1 MKKRTFILL
10 VLVMLATVGLGTL
23 VVEHQGY
30 VLISWK
36 HIRFES
42 TLWVFLACLAALF
55 AVLYILRLLA
65 QAGLSSIGWVNPWS
79 GSNQQRRLHNAI
91 EKGLENLA
99 QGNWNEAL
107 KQLGYAGKH
116 SRQPLPYILDAARA
130 AQHLQQD
137 KTADQLLLQA
147 PAKQPQQQL
156 AIAMCRAELLL
167 ERNQPSLAL
176 GCLQDMLAQHSH
188 HPELLVRLSQLAE
201 QLHDW
206 VLLLQIL
213 PALRKAKR
221 LPNSK
226 LDQLE
231 LLAWQ
236 GRLSQ
241 QADSMQQVDE
251 RWQTMPKALHK
262 TPELLLTY
270 CSQLINFEQHS
281 TASSMLRKQLDGEF
295 EPRLLLAYAQLPQE
309 QAAQAV
315 KDAQRWAKQHMQ
327 DAMSL
332 YALGKLCIKAEQWVE
347 ARDYLQESLV
357 IQPNPKVYAELA
369 RLLNQMG
376 DTKRSIQL
384 LTASINMHDYQA
396 GTRTLSDHETTF

>member
-176 GCLQDMLAQHSH
+176 DCL
-188 HPELLVRLSQLAE
+188 
-201 QLHDW
+201 
-206 VLLLQIL
+206 
-213 PALRKAKR
+213 
-221 LPNSK
+221 
-226 LDQLE
+226 
-231 LLAWQ
+231 
-236 GRLSQ
+236 
-241 QADSMQQVDE
+241 
-251 RWQTMPKALHK
+251 
-262 TPELLLTY
+262 
-270 CSQLINFEQHS
+270 
-281 TASSMLRKQLDGEF
+281 
-295 EPRLLLAYAQLPQE
+295 
-309 QAAQAV
+309 
-315 KDAQRWAKQHMQ
+315 
-327 DAMSL
+327 
-332 YALGKLCIKAEQWVE
+332 
-347 ARDYLQESLV
+347 
-357 IQPNPKVYAELA
+357 
-369 RLLNQMG
+369 
-376 DTKRSIQL
+376 
-384 LTASINMHDYQA
+384 
-396 GTRTLSDHETTF
+396 